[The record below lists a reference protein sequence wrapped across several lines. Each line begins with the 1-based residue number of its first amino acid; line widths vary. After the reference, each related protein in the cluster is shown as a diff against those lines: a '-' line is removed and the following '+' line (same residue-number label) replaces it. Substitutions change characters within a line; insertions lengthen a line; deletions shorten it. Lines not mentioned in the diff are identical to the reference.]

1 LYFHPLLII
10 NSSFRNDKLIINKG
24 WKYNY

>member
-1 LYFHPLLII
+1 MQF
-10 NSSFRNDKLIINKG
+10 FRNDKLIINKG

>member
-1 LYFHPLLII
+1 MYECTF
-10 NSSFRNDKLIINKG
+10 KLINKG